1 MRQNKDDHDK
11 YDKMVELLKET
22 KKRKMKILHNGI
34 IHTMAVVI
42 ALISTPVLA
51 EQPAF
56 SQPESAYFFSSGST
70 DSGVYFISSTNGD
83 GVGWVSKLAA
93 DGSMIESRWATDLQ
107 NPMGMRVSGKR
118 LWINNT
124 TEIVGLNL
132 DNPNDRIIHPIDGAI
147 SLNDLATDSSGHA
160 YLSDSMNNRVV
171 RVDLATGENST
182 YISTLPSSP
191 NGVLIQ
197 GDRLYIASWGVMSDR
212 PEERAEWITKT
223 AGDLYWVSL
232 KDEKKSRH
240 IMAPELG
247 NLDGVEI
254 DQQGNI
260 YVSDWESGKLYKM
273 SSGTKTVISLGQYG
287 QGLADIGL
295 NSLTGE
301 LALPVM
307 LSSEVLFLS
316 TSP

>member
-1 MRQNKDDHDK
+1 M
-11 YDKMVELLKET
+11 EKEKFVYSNEI
-22 KKRKMKILHNGI
+22 KKRIT
-34 IHTMAVVI
+34 HTVVGFI
-42 ALISTPVLA
+42 VLFSTSIMA
-51 EQPAF
+51 EQPVF
-56 SQPESAYFFSSGST
+56 SQPESAYFYTSGST
-70 DSGVYFISSTNGD
+70 DPGVYFISSTNGD
-83 GVGWVSKLAA
+83 DVGWVSKLAA
-93 DGSMIESRWATDLQ
+93 DGSMIDSRWATDLQ
-107 NPMGMRVSGKR
+107 HPMGMRVSGKR

-132 DNPNDRIIHPIDGAI
+132 DNPNDRIVHPIDGAI
-147 SLNDLATDSSGHA
+147 SLNDLATDFSGYA
-160 YLSDSMNNRVV
+160 YLSDSLNSRVV
-171 RVDLATGENST
+171 RVNLATGENST

-191 NGVLIQ
+191 NGVLVQ

-232 KDEKKSRH
+232 KDAKKSRQ
-240 IMAPELG
+240 IIAPELG

-254 DQQGNI
+254 DRNGNI
-260 YVSDWESGKLYKM
+260 YVSDWESGELYKI

-301 LALPVM
+301 LVLPVM
-307 LSSEVLFLS
+307 LSNEVLFF
-316 TSP
+316 TPSP

>member
-1 MRQNKDDHDK
+1 M
-11 YDKMVELLKET
+11 EKEKFVYSNEI
-22 KKRKMKILHNGI
+22 KKRIT
-34 IHTMAVVI
+34 HTVAGFIV
-42 ALISTPVLA
+42 LFSTSIMA
-51 EQPAF
+51 EQPVF
-56 SQPESAYFFSSGST
+56 SQPESAYFYTSGST
-70 DSGVYFISSTNGD
+70 DPGVYFISSTNGD
-83 GVGWVSKLAA
+83 DVGWVSKLAA
-93 DGSMIESRWATDLQ
+93 DGSMIDSRWATDLQ
-107 NPMGMRVSGKR
+107 RPMGMRVSGKR

-132 DNPNDRIIHPIDGAI
+132 DNPNDRIVHPIDGAI

-160 YLSDSMNNRVV
+160 YLSDSMNSRVV

-191 NGVLIQ
+191 NGVLVQ

-232 KDEKKSRH
+232 KDSKKSRH
-240 IMAPELG
+240 IIVPELG

-254 DQQGNI
+254 DQKGNI
-260 YVSDWESGKLYKM
+260 YVSDWESGKLYKI
-273 SSGTKTVISLGQYG
+273 SSGAKMVVDLGQYG

-301 LALPVM
+301 LVLPVM
-307 LSSEVLFLS
+307 LSSEVLFF
-316 TSP
+316 TPSPE

>member
-1 MRQNKDDHDK
+1 
-11 YDKMVELLKET
+11 
-22 KKRKMKILHNGI
+22 MKIIHNRS
-34 IHTMAVVI
+34 IHIVAGVI
-42 ALISTPVLA
+42 ALISVAVLA
-51 EQPAF
+51 EQPTF
-56 SQPESAYFFSSGST
+56 SQPESAYFYTSGST
-70 DSGVYFISSTNGD
+70 DPGVYFISSTNGD
-83 GVGWVSKLAA
+83 DMGWVSKLAA
-93 DGSMIESRWATDLQ
+93 DGSMINSRWATDLQ
-107 NPMGMRVSGKR
+107 NPMGMRVSGNR

-124 TEIVGLNL
+124 TEVVGLNL
-132 DNPNDRIIHPIDGAI
+132 DNPSDRIVHPIDGAI

-160 YLSDSMNNRVV
+160 YLSDSMNSRVV

-191 NGVLIQ
+191 NGVLVQ

-232 KDEKKSRH
+232 KDSTKSRH
-240 IMAPELG
+240 IIVPELG

-254 DQQGNI
+254 DQKGNI
-260 YVSDWESGKLYKM
+260 YVSDWESGKLYKI
-273 SSGTKTVISLGQYG
+273 SSGTKTVVGLGQYG

-307 LSSEVLFLS
+307 LSNEVLFLA

>member
-11 YDKMVELLKET
+11 YDKMVDLLEVKG
-22 KKRKMKILHNGI
+22 KRKMKILHNGI
-34 IHTMAVVI
+34 TCTMVVVI
-42 ALISTPVLA
+42 ALISAPVLA

-93 DGSMIESRWATDLQ
+93 DGSVINSHWATDLRH
-107 NPMGMRVSGKR
+107 PMGRRVSGKR
-118 LWINNT
+118 LWVNNIH
-124 TEIVGLNL
+124 EVVGINL
-132 DNPNDRIIHPIDGAI
+132 DDPSDRIVHPIDGAI
-147 SLNDLATDSSGHA
+147 SLNDLATDSSGYA
-160 YLSDSMNNRVV
+160 YLSDSMNSRVV

-197 GDRLYIASWGVMSDR
+197 GDRLYIASWGVMSDQ

-232 KDEKKSRH
+232 KDPKKSRH
-240 IMAPELG
+240 IIASELG
-247 NLDGVEI
+247 NLDGLEI
-254 DQQGNI
+254 DQNGNI
-260 YVSDWESGKLYKM
+260 YVSDWESGELYKI
-273 SSGTKTVISLGQYG
+273 SSETKTVIGLGQYG
-287 QGLADIGL
+287 QGLADIGM
-295 NSLTGE
+295 NSYTGE

-307 LSSEVLFLS
+307 LSNEVLFLI
-316 TSP
+316 PNP

>member
-1 MRQNKDDHDK
+1 M
-11 YDKMVELLKET
+11 EKEKFVYSNEI
-22 KKRKMKILHNGI
+22 KKRI
-34 IHTMAVVI
+34 IHTVAGFIV
-42 ALISTPVLA
+42 LFSTSIMA
-51 EQPAF
+51 EQPVF
-56 SQPESAYFFSSGST
+56 SQPESAYFYTSGST
-70 DSGVYFISSTNGD
+70 DPGVYFISSTNGD
-83 GVGWVSKLAA
+83 DVGWVSKLAA
-93 DGSMIESRWATDLQ
+93 DGSMIDSRWATDLRH
-107 NPMGMRVSGKR
+107 PMGMRVSGKR

-132 DNPNDRIIHPIDGAI
+132 DNPNDRIVHPIDGAI

-160 YLSDSMNNRVV
+160 YLSDTMNSRVV

-191 NGVLIQ
+191 NGVLVQ

-232 KDEKKSRH
+232 KDSKKSRH
-240 IMAPELG
+240 IIVPELG

-254 DQQGNI
+254 DQKGNI
-260 YVSDWESGKLYKM
+260 YVSDWESGKLYKI
-273 SSGTKTVISLGQYG
+273 SSGAKMVVDLGQYG

-301 LALPVM
+301 LVLPVM
-307 LSSEVLFLS
+307 LSSEVLFF
-316 TSP
+316 TPSPE

>member
-1 MRQNKDDHDK
+1 M
-11 YDKMVELLKET
+11 EKEKFVYSNEI
-22 KKRKMKILHNGI
+22 KKRI
-34 IHTMAVVI
+34 IHTVAGFIV
-42 ALISTPVLA
+42 LFSTSIMA
-51 EQPAF
+51 EQPVF
-56 SQPESAYFFSSGST
+56 SQPESAYFYTSGST
-70 DSGVYFISSTNGD
+70 DPGVYFISSTNGD
-83 GVGWVSKLAA
+83 DVGWVSKLAA
-93 DGSMIESRWATDLQ
+93 DGSMINSRWATDLRH
-107 NPMGMRVSGKR
+107 PMGMRVSGKR

-132 DNPNDRIIHPIDGAI
+132 DNPDDRIVHPIDGAI

-160 YLSDSMNNRVV
+160 YVSDSMNSRVV

-232 KDEKKSRH
+232 KDSKKSRH
-240 IMAPELG
+240 IIVPELG

-254 DQQGNI
+254 DQKGNI
-260 YVSDWESGKLYKM
+260 YVSDWESGKLYKI
-273 SSGTKTVISLGQYG
+273 SSGAKMVVDLGQYG

-301 LALPVM
+301 LVLPVM
-307 LSSEVLFLS
+307 LSSEVLFF
-316 TSP
+316 TPSPE

>member
-1 MRQNKDDHDK
+1 
-11 YDKMVELLKET
+11 
-22 KKRKMKILHNGI
+22 MKIIHNRSIHI
-34 IHTMAVVI
+34 IAGVI
-42 ALISTPVLA
+42 ALISVAVLA
-51 EQPAF
+51 EQPTF
-56 SQPESAYFFSSGST
+56 SQPESAYFYTSGST
-70 DSGVYFISSTNGD
+70 DPGVYFISSTNGD
-83 GVGWVSKLAA
+83 DMGWVSKLAA
-93 DGSMIESRWATDLQ
+93 DGSMIDPRWATDLR
-107 NPMGMRVSGKR
+107 NPMGMRVSGNR

-124 TEIVGLNL
+124 TEVVGLNL
-132 DNPNDRIIHPIDGAI
+132 DDPSDRIVHPIDGAI

-160 YLSDSMNNRVV
+160 YLSDTMNSRVV

-191 NGVLIQ
+191 NGVLVQ

-232 KDEKKSRH
+232 KDSTKSRH
-240 IMAPELG
+240 IIVPELG

-254 DQQGNI
+254 DQKGNI
-260 YVSDWESGKLYKM
+260 YVSDWESGKLYKI
-273 SSGTKTVISLGQYG
+273 SSGTKTVVGLGQYG

-301 LALPVM
+301 LALPIM
-307 LSSEVLFLS
+307 LSSEVLFLA

>member
-1 MRQNKDDHDK
+1 M
-11 YDKMVELLKET
+11 EKEKFVYSNEI
-22 KKRKMKILHNGI
+22 KKRIT
-34 IHTMAVVI
+34 HTVAGFIV
-42 ALISTPVLA
+42 LFSTSIMA
-51 EQPAF
+51 EQPVF
-56 SQPESAYFFSSGST
+56 SQPESAYFYTSGST
-70 DSGVYFISSTNGD
+70 DPGVYFISSTNGD
-83 GVGWVSKLAA
+83 DVGWVSKLAA
-93 DGSMIESRWATDLQ
+93 DGSMIDSRWATDLRH
-107 NPMGMRVSGKR
+107 PMGMRVSGKR

-132 DNPNDRIIHPIDGAI
+132 DNPNDRIVHPIDGAI

-160 YLSDSMNNRVV
+160 YVSDSMNSRVV

-191 NGVLIQ
+191 NGVLVQ

-232 KDEKKSRH
+232 KDSKKSRH
-240 IMAPELG
+240 IIVPELG

-254 DQQGNI
+254 DQKGNI
-260 YVSDWESGKLYKM
+260 YVSDWESGKLYKI
-273 SSGTKTVISLGQYG
+273 SSGAKMVVDLGQYG

-301 LALPVM
+301 LVLPVM
-307 LSSEVLFLS
+307 LSSEVLFF
-316 TSP
+316 TPSPELE

>member
-1 MRQNKDDHDK
+1 M
-11 YDKMVELLKET
+11 EKEKFVYSNEI
-22 KKRKMKILHNGI
+22 KKRIT
-34 IHTMAVVI
+34 HTVAGFIV
-42 ALISTPVLA
+42 LFSTSIMA
-51 EQPAF
+51 EQPVF
-56 SQPESAYFFSSGST
+56 SQPESAYFYTSGST
-70 DSGVYFISSTNGD
+70 DPGVYFISSTNGD
-83 GVGWVSKLAA
+83 DVGWVSKLAA
-93 DGSMIESRWATDLQ
+93 DGSMIDSRWATDLRH
-107 NPMGMRVSGKR
+107 PMGMRVSGKR

-132 DNPNDRIIHPIDGAI
+132 DNPNDRIVHPIDGAI

-160 YLSDSMNNRVV
+160 YVSDSMNSRVV

-232 KDEKKSRH
+232 KDSKKSRH
-240 IMAPELG
+240 IIVPELG

-254 DQQGNI
+254 DQKGNI
-260 YVSDWESGKLYKM
+260 YVSDWESGKLYKI
-273 SSGTKTVISLGQYG
+273 SSGAKMVVDLGQYG

-295 NSLTGE
+295 NLLTGE
-301 LALPVM
+301 LVLPVM
-307 LSSEVLFLS
+307 LSSEVLFF
-316 TSP
+316 TPSPE

>member
-1 MRQNKDDHDK
+1 
-11 YDKMVELLKET
+11 
-22 KKRKMKILHNGI
+22 MKIIHNRSIHI
-34 IHTMAVVI
+34 IAGVI
-42 ALISTPVLA
+42 ALISVAVLA
-51 EQPAF
+51 EQPTF
-56 SQPESAYFFSSGST
+56 SQPESAYFYTSGST
-70 DSGVYFISSTNGD
+70 DPGVYFISSTNGD
-83 GVGWVSKLAA
+83 DMGWVSKLAA
-93 DGSMIESRWATDLQ
+93 DGSMIDSRWATDLR
-107 NPMGMRVSGKR
+107 NPMGMRVSGNR

-124 TEIVGLNL
+124 TEVVGLNL
-132 DNPNDRIIHPIDGAI
+132 DNPSDRIVHSIDGAI

-160 YLSDSMNNRVV
+160 YLSDTMNSRVV

-191 NGVLIQ
+191 NGVLVQ

-232 KDEKKSRH
+232 KDSTKSRH
-240 IMAPELG
+240 IIVPELG

-254 DQQGNI
+254 DQKGNI
-260 YVSDWESGKLYKM
+260 YVSDWESGKLYKI
-273 SSGTKTVISLGQYG
+273 SSGTKTVVGLGQYG

-307 LSSEVLFLS
+307 LSNEVLFLA

>member
-1 MRQNKDDHDK
+1 
-11 YDKMVELLKET
+11 
-22 KKRKMKILHNGI
+22 MKIIHNRSIHI
-34 IHTMAVVI
+34 IAGVI
-42 ALISTPVLA
+42 ALISVSVLA

-56 SQPESAYFFSSGST
+56 SQPESAYFYTSGST
-70 DSGVYFISSTNGD
+70 DPGVYFISSTNGD
-83 GVGWVSKLAA
+83 DVGWVSKLAA
-93 DGSMIESRWATDLQ
+93 DGSMIDPRWATDLR
-107 NPMGMRVSGKR
+107 NPMGMRVSGNR

-124 TEIVGLNL
+124 TEVVGLNL
-132 DNPNDRIIHPIDGAI
+132 DNPSDRIVHPIDGAI

-160 YLSDSMNNRVV
+160 YLSDSLNSRVV

-191 NGVLIQ
+191 NGLLVQ

-212 PEERAEWITKT
+212 PEERAQWITKT

-232 KDEKKSRH
+232 KDSTKSRH
-240 IMAPELG
+240 IIVPELG

-254 DQQGNI
+254 DQKGNI
-260 YVSDWESGKLYKM
+260 YVSDWESGKLYKI
-273 SSGTKTVISLGQYG
+273 SSGTKTVVGLGQYG

-307 LSSEVLFLS
+307 LSSEVLFLA

>member
-1 MRQNKDDHDK
+1 
-11 YDKMVELLKET
+11 
-22 KKRKMKILHNGI
+22 MKTIHNRS
-34 IHTMAVVI
+34 IHIVAGVI
-42 ALISTPVLA
+42 AFISVAVLA
-51 EQPAF
+51 EQPTF
-56 SQPESAYFFSSGST
+56 SQPESAYFYTSGST
-70 DSGVYFISSTNGD
+70 DPGVYFISSTNGD
-83 GVGWVSKLAA
+83 DMGWVSKLAA
-93 DGSMIESRWATDLQ
+93 DGSMIDSRWATDLR
-107 NPMGMRVSGKR
+107 NPMGMRVSGNR

-124 TEIVGLNL
+124 TEVVGLNL
-132 DNPNDRIIHPIDGAI
+132 DNPSDRIVHPIDGAI

-160 YLSDSMNNRVV
+160 YLSDTMNSRVV

-191 NGVLIQ
+191 NGVLVQ

-232 KDEKKSRH
+232 KDSTKSRH
-240 IMAPELG
+240 IIVPELG

-254 DQQGNI
+254 DQKGNI
-260 YVSDWESGKLYKM
+260 YVSDWESGKLYKI
-273 SSGTKTVISLGQYG
+273 SSGTKTVIGLGQYG

-307 LSSEVLFLS
+307 LSSEVLFLA

>member
-1 MRQNKDDHDK
+1 M
-11 YDKMVELLKET
+11 EKEKFVYNNEI
-22 KKRKMKILHNGI
+22 KKRIT
-34 IHTMAVVI
+34 HTVAGFIV
-42 ALISTPVLA
+42 LFSTSIMA
-51 EQPAF
+51 EQPVF
-56 SQPESAYFFSSGST
+56 SQPESAYFYTSGST
-70 DSGVYFISSTNGD
+70 DPGVYFISSTNGD
-83 GVGWVSKLAA
+83 DVGWVSKLAA
-93 DGSMIESRWATDLQ
+93 DGSMIDSRWATDLRH
-107 NPMGMRVSGKR
+107 PMGMRVSGKR

-132 DNPNDRIIHPIDGAI
+132 DNPDDRIVHPIDGAI

-160 YLSDSMNNRVV
+160 YVSDSMNSRVV

-232 KDEKKSRH
+232 KDSKKSRH
-240 IMAPELG
+240 IIVPELG

-254 DQQGNI
+254 DQKGNI
-260 YVSDWESGKLYKM
+260 YVSDWESGKLYKI
-273 SSGTKTVISLGQYG
+273 SSGTKTVIGLGQYG

-295 NSLTGE
+295 NLLTGE
-301 LALPVM
+301 LVLPVM
-307 LSSEVLFLS
+307 LSSEVLFF
-316 TSP
+316 TPSPE

>member
-1 MRQNKDDHDK
+1 M
-11 YDKMVELLKET
+11 EKEKFVYSNEI
-22 KKRKMKILHNGI
+22 KKRIT
-34 IHTMAVVI
+34 HTVAGFIV
-42 ALISTPVLA
+42 LFSTSIMA
-51 EQPAF
+51 EQPVF
-56 SQPESAYFFSSGST
+56 SQPESAYFYTSGST
-70 DSGVYFISSTNGD
+70 DPGVYFISSTNGD
-83 GVGWVSKLAA
+83 DVGWVSKLAA
-93 DGSMIESRWATDLQ
+93 DGSMINSRWATDLRH
-107 NPMGMRVSGKR
+107 PMGMRVSGKR

-132 DNPNDRIIHPIDGAI
+132 DNPDDRIVHSIDGAI

-160 YLSDSMNNRVV
+160 YVSDSMNSRVV

-232 KDEKKSRH
+232 KDSKKSRH
-240 IMAPELG
+240 IIVPELG

-254 DQQGNI
+254 DQKGNI
-260 YVSDWESGKLYKM
+260 YVSDWESGKLYKI
-273 SSGTKTVISLGQYG
+273 SSGAKMVVDLGQYG

-295 NSLTGE
+295 NLLTGE
-301 LALPVM
+301 LVLPVM
-307 LSSEVLFLS
+307 LSSEVLFF
-316 TSP
+316 TPSPE

>member
-1 MRQNKDDHDK
+1 M
-11 YDKMVELLKET
+11 EKEKFVYSNEI
-22 KKRKMKILHNGI
+22 KKRI
-34 IHTMAVVI
+34 IHTVVGFI
-42 ALISTPVLA
+42 VLFSTSIMA
-51 EQPAF
+51 EQPVF
-56 SQPESAYFFSSGST
+56 SQPESAYFYTSGST
-70 DSGVYFISSTNGD
+70 DPGVYFISSTNGD
-83 GVGWVSKLAA
+83 DMGWVSKLAA
-93 DGSMIESRWATDLQ
+93 DGSMIDSRWATDLR
-107 NPMGMRVSGKR
+107 NPMGMRVSGNR

-124 TEIVGLNL
+124 TEVVGLNL
-132 DNPNDRIIHPIDGAI
+132 DNPSDRIVHSIDGAI

-160 YLSDSMNNRVV
+160 YLSDTMNSRVV

-191 NGVLIQ
+191 NGVLVQ

-232 KDEKKSRH
+232 KDSSKSRH
-240 IMAPELG
+240 IIVPELG

-254 DQQGNI
+254 DQKGNI
-260 YVSDWESGKLYKM
+260 YVSDWESGKLYKI
-273 SSGTKTVISLGQYG
+273 SSGTKTVVGLGQYG

-301 LALPVM
+301 LVLPVM
-307 LSSEVLFLS
+307 LSSEVLFLA
-316 TSP
+316 TSPLKRN

>member
-1 MRQNKDDHDK
+1 M
-11 YDKMVELLKET
+11 EKEKFVYSNEI
-22 KKRKMKILHNGI
+22 KKRIT
-34 IHTMAVVI
+34 HTVAGFIV
-42 ALISTPVLA
+42 LFSTSIMA
-51 EQPAF
+51 EQPVF
-56 SQPESAYFFSSGST
+56 SQPESAYFYTSGST
-70 DSGVYFISSTNGD
+70 DPGVYFISSTNGD
-83 GVGWVSKLAA
+83 DVGWVSKLAA
-93 DGSMIESRWATDLQ
+93 DGSVIDSRWATDLRH
-107 NPMGMRVSGKR
+107 PMGMRVSGKR
-118 LWINNT
+118 LWVNNI

-132 DNPNDRIIHPIDGAI
+132 DDPSDRIVHPIDGAI

-160 YLSDSMNNRVV
+160 YLSDSMNSRVV

-191 NGVLIQ
+191 NGVLVQ

-232 KDEKKSRH
+232 KDSKKSRH
-240 IMAPELG
+240 IIVPELG

-254 DQQGNI
+254 DQKGNI
-260 YVSDWESGKLYKM
+260 YVSDWESGKLYKI
-273 SSGTKTVISLGQYG
+273 SSGAKMVVDLGQYG

-301 LALPVM
+301 LVLPVM
-307 LSSEVLFLS
+307 LSSEVLFF
-316 TSP
+316 TPSPE

>member
-1 MRQNKDDHDK
+1 
-11 YDKMVELLKET
+11 
-22 KKRKMKILHNGI
+22 MKIIHNRSIHI
-34 IHTMAVVI
+34 IAGVI
-42 ALISTPVLA
+42 ALISVAVLA
-51 EQPAF
+51 EQPTF
-56 SQPESAYFFSSGST
+56 SQPESAYFYTSGST
-70 DSGVYFISSTNGD
+70 DPGVYFISSTNGND
-83 GVGWVSKLAA
+83 TGWVSKLAA
-93 DGSMIESRWATDLQ
+93 DGSMIDSRWATDLR
-107 NPMGMRVSGKR
+107 NPMGMRVSGNR

-124 TEIVGLNL
+124 TEVVGLNL
-132 DNPNDRIIHPIDGAI
+132 DNPSDRIVHPIDGAI

-160 YLSDSMNNRVV
+160 YLSDTMNSRVV

-191 NGVLIQ
+191 NGVLVQ

-232 KDEKKSRH
+232 KDSSKSRH
-240 IMAPELG
+240 IIVPELG

-254 DQQGNI
+254 DQKGNI
-260 YVSDWESGKLYKM
+260 YVSDWESGKLYKI

-307 LSSEVLFLS
+307 LSSEVLFLA

>member
-1 MRQNKDDHDK
+1 M
-11 YDKMVELLKET
+11 EKEKFVYSNEI
-22 KKRKMKILHNGI
+22 KKRIT
-34 IHTMAVVI
+34 HTVAGFIV
-42 ALISTPVLA
+42 LFSTSIMA
-51 EQPAF
+51 EQPVF
-56 SQPESAYFFSSGST
+56 SQPESAYFYTSGST
-70 DSGVYFISSTNGD
+70 DPGVYFISSTNGD
-83 GVGWVSKLAA
+83 DVGWVSKLAA
-93 DGSMIESRWATDLQ
+93 DGSMINSRWATDLRH
-107 NPMGMRVSGKR
+107 PMGMRVSGKR

-132 DNPNDRIIHPIDGAI
+132 DNPNDRIVHPIDGAI

-160 YLSDSMNNRVV
+160 YLSDSMNSRVV

-191 NGVLIQ
+191 NGVLVQ

-232 KDEKKSRH
+232 KDSKKSRH
-240 IMAPELG
+240 IIVPELG

-254 DQQGNI
+254 DQKGNI
-260 YVSDWESGKLYKM
+260 YVSDWESGKLYK
-273 SSGTKTVISLGQYG
+273 ISNGAKMVVNLGQYG

-295 NSLTGE
+295 NLLTGE
-301 LALPVM
+301 LVLPVM
-307 LSSEVLFLS
+307 LSSEVLFF
-316 TSP
+316 TPSPE